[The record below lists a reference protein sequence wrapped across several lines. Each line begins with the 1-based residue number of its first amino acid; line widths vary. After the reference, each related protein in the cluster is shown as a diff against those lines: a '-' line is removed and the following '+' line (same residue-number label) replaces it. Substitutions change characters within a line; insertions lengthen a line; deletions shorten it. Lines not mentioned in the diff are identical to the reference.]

1 MCAVTE
7 LLVLQIHDIFHVFPQ
22 SHEDE
27 IEFIFAS
34 ECKTGFRHLYKITS
48 ILKESKYKRS
58 SGGLPAPSKKS
69 FFFKKVKMWG
79 EEGGR
84 GGVME
89 CLFYVLISISTAS
102 LNPV

>member
-1 MCAVTE
+1 M
-7 LLVLQIHDIFHVFPQ
+7 QIHDIFHVFPQ
-22 SHEDE
+22 THEDE

-69 FFFKKVKMWG
+69 YLIMYLMVYF
-79 EEGGR
+79 
-84 GGVME
+84 
-89 CLFYVLISISTAS
+89 LFALHNLSQSTHVQIEDS
-102 LNPV
+102 L